1 MIRKGKEREGKEREG
16 NVRMRSKDKNDK
28 WTDKRKKKQ
37 KKHVKVSKS
46 EYRFERGKKGEKE
59 I

>member
-28 WTDKRKKKQ
+28 WTDKRKKK
-37 KKHVKVSKS
+37 
-46 EYRFERGKKGEKE
+46 
-59 I
+59 